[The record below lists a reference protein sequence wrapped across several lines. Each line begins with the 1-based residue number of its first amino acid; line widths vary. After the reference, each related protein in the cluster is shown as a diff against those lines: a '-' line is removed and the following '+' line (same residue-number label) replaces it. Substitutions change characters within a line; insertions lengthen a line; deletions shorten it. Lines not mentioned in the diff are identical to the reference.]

1 MPQDPSVPSPDDSS
15 SNQQD
20 TEKDE
25 FEQALSEVERSLESI
40 KARYNQVE
48 RDRKRQAQLQHRREE
63 VRKSLRKTNNRQPL
77 QAELQEIKGQLEII
91 ELNLESQLFSW
102 DSLKEPFWMAVR
114 FGGLGIV
121 IGWILKSCAG

>member
-1 MPQDPSVPSPDDSS
+1 MPQHPSQPSTADSQ

-20 TEKDE
+20 TDRDE
-25 FEQALSEVERSLESI
+25 FEQALSEAERSLESI

-48 RDRKRQAQLQHRREE
+48 SDRQRQAQLQHRREE
-63 VRKSLRKTNNRQPL
+63 VRQSLRKTKHRQAL
-77 QAELQEIKGQLEII
+77 QAELRQIKEQLEII

>member
-1 MPQDPSVPSPDDSS
+1 MPQDPSVPSADDSS

-63 VRKSLRKTNNRQPL
+63 VRKSLRKTNNRQAL

>member
-1 MPQDPSVPSPDDSS
+1 MPQDSSQPSADDSNP
-15 SNQQD
+15 NQHD
-20 TEKDE
+20 TDTDE

-48 RDRKRQAQLQHRREE
+48 SDRKRQAQLQHRREE
-63 VRKSLRKTNNRQPL
+63 VRKSLRKTNNRQAL
-77 QAELQEIKGQLEII
+77 QAELEQIKAQLDII

-102 DSLKEPFWMAVR
+102 GSLKEPFWMAVR

-121 IGWILKSCAG
+121 IGWILKSCAV

>member
-1 MPQDPSVPSPDDSS
+1 MPQDPSQPSADDFSP
-15 SNQQD
+15 NQQD
-20 TEKDE
+20 TDTDE

-40 KARYNQVE
+40 KARYNQIE
-48 RDRKRQAQLQHRREE
+48 RDRQRQAQLQHRREE
-63 VRKSLRKTNNRQPL
+63 IRKSLRKTNNRQAL
-77 QAELQEIKGQLEII
+77 QAELEQIKGQLEII

-102 DSLKEPFWMAVR
+102 GSLKEPFWMAVR